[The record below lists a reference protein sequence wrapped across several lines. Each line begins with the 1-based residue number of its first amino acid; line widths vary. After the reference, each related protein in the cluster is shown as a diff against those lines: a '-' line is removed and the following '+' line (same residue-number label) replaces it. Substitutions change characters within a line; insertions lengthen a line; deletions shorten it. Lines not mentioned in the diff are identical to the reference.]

1 MTTRAPEKLVGL
13 CLFFLLLLLLP
24 SLLRSSLSDCVDYN
38 DNHNNKKTKKQK
50 NKKIKIETKIR
61 KRGEMLYDV
70 SYRRRCAKCAS
81 ELMSELSDFDDTG
94 CGLPLPV
101 PH

>member
-13 CLFFLLLLLLP
+13 CLFLLP

-38 DNHNNKKTKKQK
+38 DNHNNKKTK

>member
-1 MTTRAPEKLVGL
+1 MTIIII
-13 CLFFLLLLLLP
+13 
-24 SLLRSSLSDCVDYN
+24 
-38 DNHNNKKTKKQK
+38 KKQK